1 MAKNVAVII
10 CAAGPAS
17 RFGGKRKKQFVDVAG
32 RAVFLRSVEL
42 FSNREDVKQ
51 ILLGI
56 SQEDEELVSIKW
68 GANLKFFN
76 VKSFFGGNK
85 RFDTVRKG
93 LALVRDDIE
102 LIAVHD
108 AVRCCVTAELIDRV
122 IAAAARSGAAIP
134 ACPVAATIKE
144 AKDNVIIRTVDR
156 SGLYE
161 AQTPQVFEAAL
172 LKKAYENLKNLDES
186 KISARGEQGR
196 TACGEKSRTACGELS
211 RTDDSQLVESL
222 GHKVTIVES
231 DSSNIKITRQSDI
244 PIAEAILKSRPA
256 PKPQG
261 PIGPYFEAQW

>member
-1 MAKNVAVII
+1 MSKNVAAII
-10 CAAGPAS
+10 CAAGPAK
-17 RFGGKRKKQFVDVAG
+17 RFGGKRKKPFVDVAG

-42 FSNREDVKQ
+42 FSSRDDVKQ

-56 SQEDEELVSIKW
+56 SQEDEELVSVKW

-76 VKSFFGGNK
+76 VKLFFGGDE

-108 AVRCCVTAELIDRV
+108 AARCCVTAELVDKV
-122 IAAAARSGAAIP
+122 ITAAAKSGAAIP
-134 ACPVAATIKE
+134 ACPVAATIKQV
-144 AKDNVIIRTVDR
+144 KDNVIIKTVDR

-161 AQTPQVFEAAL
+161 AQTPQVFEAVL
-172 LKKAYENLKNLDES
+172 LKKAYENLAKLDQS
-186 KISARGEQGR
+186 KIS
-196 TACGEKSRTACGELS
+196 
-211 RTDDSQLVESL
+211 DDSQLVEAL

-244 PIAEAILKSRPA
+244 AIAEAILKSQ
-256 PKPQG
+256 PKPKPTG
-261 PIGPYFEAQW
+261 YVGPYAEAQW